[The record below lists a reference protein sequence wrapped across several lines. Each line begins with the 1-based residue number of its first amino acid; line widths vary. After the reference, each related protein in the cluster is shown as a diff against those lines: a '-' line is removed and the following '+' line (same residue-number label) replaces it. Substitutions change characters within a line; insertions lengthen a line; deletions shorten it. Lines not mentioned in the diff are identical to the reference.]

1 MIRKFFSQSALGYS
15 AEWLLKPIS
24 IGGHYSGNGPQIIN
38 IFTNEGRDRL
48 REYSSKRG
56 VIQQYISNPLLVFGQ
71 PLNLRIYVIVTS
83 IAPLRAYVHNEGL
96 VFHRYEEDKN
106 FKRVYYILN
115 NANNLLNLIQ

>member
-1 MIRKFFSQSALGYS
+1 
-15 AEWLLKPIS
+15 
-24 IGGHYSGNGPQIIN
+24 
-38 IFTNEGRDRL
+38 L

-71 PLNLRIYVIVTS
+71 PLNLRIYVVVTS

-115 NANNLLNLIQ
+115 NLLNLIQSINFELLIVIRFQVEPGL

>member
-1 MIRKFFSQSALGYS
+1 LRQTYEKVFAFSLALGYS

-24 IGGHYSGNGPQIIN
+24 IGGRYSGNGPQLIN

-56 VIQQYISNPLLVFGQ
+56 VIQQYISNPLHVFGQ
-71 PLNLRIYVIVTS
+71 PVNLRVYVIVTS

-96 VFHRYEEDKN
+96 VFHRYEQDKN
-106 FKRVYYILN
+106 YKRVKYIS
-115 NANNLLNLIQ
+115 NL